1 MAVVLL
7 APLRFEHCQ
16 PQALPAALT
25 LQVRM
30 VMSCVCV
37 QSPLLFIKSKNW
49 ASAPR
54 QVPGTENMTLA
65 SCTTFQLSCGKNNV
79 SPGFAVSI
87 YFLSVLK
94 HFRAFLRL
102 QASALTCLLAP
113 RSTPQGALVKITP
126 QRSPVNLLYPV
137 PLSIRQP
144 GSLTIPQF
152 LFHGK
157 SHLFHL
163 LEIVFGPFILLLIHL
178 SLIVFLG
185 SVYMKAPRKLESKIF
200 SQIIGLNNA
209 DKSN

>member
-1 MAVVLL
+1 MAVVPS

-37 QSPLLFIKSKNW
+37 QSPVLFIKSKIECL
-49 ASAPR
+49 PQR
-54 QVPGTENMTLA
+54 QVPRTENMTLA
-65 SCTTFQLSCGKNNV
+65 GCTTFRLSSGKNNV
-79 SPGFAVSI
+79 SPGFAVCI
-87 YFLSVLK
+87 YFLSVHD
-94 HFRAFLRL
+94 HFRAVLLL
-102 QASALTCLLAP
+102 QASLLAP
-113 RSTPQGALVKITP
+113 KSTPQGALAKITP
-126 QRSPVNLLYPV
+126 RRSPVNFLYPV

-144 GSLTIPQF
+144 GSLTISQF

-163 LEIVFGPFILLLIHL
+163 LEIAFGPFILLLLHL

-200 SQIIGLNNA
+200 SQIIGLNSA
-209 DKSN
+209 DNSN